1 MLEIIRDMNS
11 DSVSFLKLPLSGWG
25 RYPVMNSY
33 LQRPEKA
40 SAVAALV
47 QRAKQVKQAQKAE
60 SGTVLGRGAGRSYGD
75 AALNPHGA
83 TILTERL
90 HRLLDFNEQTGVL
103 RCEAGVSFKE
113 LLEIFVPRGWFPG
126 VTPGTKFVTMGGAV
140 ASDVHGK
147 NHHREGS
154 FANYVRSLKL
164 ILASGEPV
172 LCSRQQSADLFWATM
187 GGMGL
192 TGMITEVE
200 LALQPIETAY
210 INLHQIKAQN
220 LDEAIALFD
229 QYESEYQYSVAWI
242 DCLAQGSALGRSIL
256 MFGNHAL
263 LEDLDPAH
271 RDNPLHIAR
280 KLRLN
285 VPFNAPA
292 GLLNRYTMSSFNGL
306 YYTRQ
311 VSQHVHT
318 LVDYDRFF
326 YPLDFLHD
334 WNRLYGKN
342 GFVQYQCVFPLATS
356 HEALTKILNLCGEK
370 GWGSFL
376 AVLKRFGPQEE
387 GGLSFP
393 MPGYTLTLDMPVKSG
408 LWPFLEELDQWVIAY
423 GGRVY
428 LAKDARLRAETFRT
442 MYPKFPEWLAVKS
455 QVDPDNVFTSA
466 LAERLEIH
474 SL

>member
-1 MLEIIRDMNS
+1 MMKDMNAE
-11 DSVSFLKLPLSGWG
+11 SVSSLKLPLSGWG

-40 SAVAALV
+40 SALTALV
-47 QRAKQVKQAQKAE
+47 QQAQKAE
-60 SGTVLGRGAGRSYGD
+60 GGTVLGRGAGRSYGD
-75 AALNPHGA
+75 AALNPDGS

-90 HRLLDFNEQTGVL
+90 HRLLAFNEQTGIL

-113 LLEIFVPRGWFPG
+113 LLEVFVPRGWFPG

-164 ILASGEPV
+164 ILASGETV
-172 LCSRQQSADLFWATM
+172 LCSRHQSADLFWATI

-192 TGMITEVE
+192 TGMILEVE

-210 INLHQIKAQN
+210 IDLHQIKAQN

-229 QYESEYQYSVAWI
+229 KYESEYQYSVAWI

-256 MFGNHAL
+256 MFGNHAQRK
-263 LEDLDPAH
+263 DLAAH
-271 RDNPLHIAR
+271 QVNPLQIAR
-280 KLRLN
+280 KRRLK
-285 VPFNAPA
+285 VPFNLSS
-292 GLLNRYTMSSFNGL
+292 GLLNRYTMGGFNWL
-306 YYTRQ
+306 YYARQ
-311 VSQHVHT
+311 FSKHAHT
-318 LVDYDRFF
+318 VVDYDSFF

-342 GFVQYQCVFPLATS
+342 GFVQYQCVFPLETS
-356 HEALTKILNLCGEK
+356 HEALTKVLNLCGEK

-376 AVLKRFGPQEE
+376 AVLKRFGPQTE

-408 LWPFLEELDQWVIAY
+408 LWSFLEELDQWVIQY

-466 LAERLEIH
+466 LADRLEIH
-474 SL
+474 SV